1 MSTAFLP
8 ALLAYLSY
16 VGSGALLLAL
26 FTLLYCRVT
35 PLDEMQLIRQ
45 HNEAAALSFGGAL
58 VGFSLTLASSAWHLN
73 TVEKFLLWGVLALLV
88 QIAVHMLLSRC
99 VRDLQQALQDNN
111 TAMGLLAGSVQL
123 AVGVLNAGSLS

>member
-45 HNEAAALSFGGAL
+45 HNQAAALSFGGAL

>member
-45 HNEAAALSFGGAL
+45 HNQAAALSFGGAL
-58 VGFSLTLASSAWHLN
+58 VGFSLTLASSAWHIN

>member
-26 FTLLYCRVT
+26 FTALYCRVT

-45 HNEAAALSFGGAL
+45 HNQAAALSFGGAL

>member
-16 VGSGALLLAL
+16 LGSGALLLAL
-26 FTLLYCRVT
+26 FTVLYCRVT

-45 HNEAAALSFGGAL
+45 HNQAAALSFGGAL
-58 VGFSLTLASSAWHLN
+58 IGFSLTLASSAWHLN
-73 TVEKFLLWGVLALLV
+73 TVEKFLLWGALAMLV
-88 QIAVHMLLSRC
+88 QIVVHVLLSRW

-123 AVGVLNAGSLS
+123 AAGVLNAGSLS

>member
-1 MSTAFLP
+1 MSTAILP

-16 VGSGALLLAL
+16 LGSGALLLAL
-26 FTLLYCRVT
+26 FTVLYCRVT

-45 HNEAAALSFGGAL
+45 HNQAAALSFGGAL
-58 VGFSLTLASSAWHLN
+58 LGFALTLASSAWHQN
-73 TVEKFLLWGVLALLV
+73 TLHSFLLWSVLALLV
-88 QIAVHMLLSRC
+88 QIVVHMLLSRC

-111 TAMGLLAGSVQL
+111 TAMGLLAGCVQL

>member
-45 HNEAAALSFGGAL
+45 HNQAAALSFGGAL

-73 TVEKFLLWGVLALLV
+73 TVETFLLWGVLALLV

>member
-26 FTLLYCRVT
+26 FTVLYCRVT

-45 HNEAAALSFGGAL
+45 HNQAAALSFGGAL
-58 VGFSLTLASSAWHLN
+58 IGFSLTLASSAWHLN
-73 TVEKFLLWGVLALLV
+73 TLPSFMQWGVLALLV
-88 QIAVHMLLSRC
+88 QIVVHMLLSRC

>member
-26 FTLLYCRVT
+26 FTVLYCRVT

-45 HNEAAALSFGGAL
+45 HNQAAALSFGGAL
-58 VGFSLTLASSAWHLN
+58 IGFSLTLASSAWHLN
-73 TVEKFLLWGVLALLV
+73 TV
-88 QIAVHMLLSRC
+88 
-99 VRDLQQALQDNN
+99 
-111 TAMGLLAGSVQL
+111 
-123 AVGVLNAGSLS
+123 

>member
-26 FTLLYCRVT
+26 FTVLYCRVT

-45 HNEAAALSFGGAL
+45 HNQAAALSFGGAL

-73 TVEKFLLWGVLALLV
+73 TLQSFMQWGVLALLV
-88 QIAVHMLLSRC
+88 QIVVHMLLSRC

>member
-16 VGSGALLLAL
+16 LGSGALLLAL
-26 FTLLYCRVT
+26 FTVLYCRVT

-45 HNEAAALSFGGAL
+45 HNQAAALSFGGAL
-58 VGFSLTLASSAWHLN
+58 IGFSLTLASSAWHLN
-73 TVEKFLLWGVLALLV
+73 TVEKFLLWGALALLV
-88 QIAVHMLLSRC
+88 QIAVHMLLSRW
-99 VRDLQQALQDNN
+99 VRDLQQALLDNN

-123 AVGVLNAGSLS
+123 AAGVLNAGSLS

>member
-26 FTLLYCRVT
+26 FTVLYCRVT

-45 HNEAAALSFGGAL
+45 HNQAAALSFGGAL

-73 TVEKFLLWGVLALLV
+73 TVEKFLLWGVLAMLV
-88 QIAVHMLLSRC
+88 QIVVHMLLSRC